1 MILMFKLSLISMLQR
16 KSRTA
21 LIALSIAIGVF
32 SVLIISII
40 SDNGV
45 VLINNEL
52 DILGLSGVSISTSSP
67 NKNITL
73 TNTDLDVIKDEYY
86 VESATP
92 VITATGYL
100 KNDELSNAL
109 VCGIDENAKS
119 VISVETVNGK
129 KISKNEIDLKANVCA
144 IDEKTANIL
153 FKTPTPIG
161 KQLDIFIEGK
171 TTTFTV
177 IGTVKASSSL
187 LQTSV
192 GDLLPS
198 IIYVPYTTLQQLIGK
213 AEISQIAVDFSSKY
227 SNEFCIESIKTAV
240 GGNFGSYLKFEDL
253 NKQRESLNGILDI
266 ITTVLRLIGGVSL
279 LVSGL
284 GIMTIMLITVK
295 EKTKE
300 IGIKKSIGAKNKI
313 ILFEF
318 IFESAVISGIGSI
331 IGIVLMLFATGVAR
345 IIFNVVVS
353 IDFLTVFLTALI
365 AILCGVLFGIYPA
378 FKAATLNPIDALR
391 SE

>member
-1 MILMFKLSLISMLQR
+1 MIIMLKFSLISLLQR
-16 KSRTA
+16 RGRTT

-67 NKNITL
+67 NKDVVL
-73 TNTDLDVIKDEYY
+73 TNNDLLVIKDEYY

-100 KNDELSNAL
+100 KNDEVSNAL

-119 VISVETVNGK
+119 VISVETVSGK
-129 KISKNEIDLKANVCA
+129 KITNDDISAKSLVCA
-144 IDEKTANIL
+144 IDEKMATIL
-153 FKTPTPIG
+153 FKTESPIG
-161 KQLDIFIEGK
+161 KSLDVFLEGK
-171 TTTFTV
+171 TISFTV

-198 IIYVPYTTLQQLIGK
+198 IIYVPYTTLQELTGK
-213 AEISQIAVDFSSKY
+213 SVINQIAVDFSSQY
-227 SNEFCIESIKTAV
+227 SNEFCIESIKTAM
-240 GGNFGSYLKFEDL
+240 GGSFASYLKFEDL
-253 NKQRESLNGILDI
+253 NKQRESLNGLLDI
-266 ITTVLRLIGGVSL
+266 ITTVLRLIGSVSL

-300 IGIKKSIGAKNKI
+300 IGIKKSIGANNKT

-318 IFESAVISGIGSI
+318 IFESALISAIGSVV
-331 IGIVLMLFATGVAR
+331 GILFMYFSAIVAR
-345 IIFNVVVS
+345 GIFGVVVD
-353 IDFLTVFLTALI
+353 INFLTVIGAAIL

-378 FKAATLNPIDALR
+378 FKAAKLNPIDALR

>member
-1 MILMFKLSLISMLQR
+1 MILMLKLCLLGLLQR
-16 KSRTA
+16 KGRTA

-32 SVLIISII
+32 SVLIINVI

-52 DILGLSGVSISTSSP
+52 DVLGFSGVSISTSSP
-67 NKNITL
+67 NKNIAL
-73 TNTDLDVIKDEYY
+73 TNTDLSVIKDEYY

-109 VCGIDENAKS
+109 ICGIDENAKS
-119 VISVETVNGK
+119 VISVETVRGK
-129 KISKNEIDLKANVCA
+129 KISKDEINSKALVCA

-153 FKTPTPIG
+153 FKTPSPIG

-171 TTTFTV
+171 TKTFKV

-198 IIYVPYTTLQQLIGK
+198 IIYVPYTTLQELTGNGVID
-213 AEISQIAVDFSSKY
+213 QIAVDFSSQY
-227 SNEFCIESIKTAV
+227 TNEFCIENIKTAM
-240 GGNFGSYLKFEDL
+240 GDNFASYLKFEDL
-253 NKQRESLNGILDI
+253 NKQRESLNGLLDI
-266 ITTVLRLIGGVSL
+266 ITTVLRLIGSVSL

-318 IFESAVISGIGSI
+318 IFESALISALGSI
-331 IGIVLMLFATGVAR
+331 VGMVCMFFAALVAR
-345 IIFNVVVS
+345 AFFGVVVN
-353 IDFLTVFLTALI
+353 INILTVLLTALA
-365 AILCGVLFGIYPA
+365 AIICGVLFGIYPA
-378 FKAATLNPIDALR
+378 FKAAMLNPIEALR
-391 SE
+391 NE

>member
-1 MILMFKLSLISMLQR
+1 MIYVLKLCLISLLQR
-16 KSRTA
+16 KARTA

-52 DILGLSGVSISTSSP
+52 DILGLSGVSISASSP
-67 NKNITL
+67 NKEITL
-73 TNTDLDVIKDEYY
+73 TNTDLSVIKDEYY

-92 VITATGYL
+92 VITSTGYL
-100 KNDELSNAL
+100 KSDELSNVL
-109 VCGIDENAKS
+109 ICGIDENAKS
-119 VISVETVNGK
+119 VISVETISGK
-129 KISKNEIDLKANVCA
+129 KISKNDINSKSLVCA

-153 FKTPTPIG
+153 FKTSTPIG
-161 KQLDIFIEGK
+161 EKLDVFIEGE
-171 TTTFTV
+171 TSSFTI

-198 IIYVPYTTLQQLIGK
+198 IIYVPYTTLQDLTGK

-227 SNEFCIESIKTAV
+227 SNEFCIESIKTAM
-240 GGNFGSYLKFEDL
+240 GGNFGSSLRFEDL
-253 NKQRESLNGILDI
+253 NKQRDSLNGLLDI
-266 ITTVLRLIGGVSL
+266 ITTVLRLIGSVSL

-318 IFESAVISGIGSI
+318 VFESALISAIGSAV
-331 IGIVLMLFATGVAR
+331 GIAIMLFAAFVVR
-345 IIFNVVVS
+345 NIFGIVVS
-353 IDFLTVFLTALI
+353 INILTVLLTAFA
-365 AILCGVLFGIYPA
+365 AIFCGVLFGIYPA
-378 FKAATLNPIDALR
+378 FKAAALNPIEALR